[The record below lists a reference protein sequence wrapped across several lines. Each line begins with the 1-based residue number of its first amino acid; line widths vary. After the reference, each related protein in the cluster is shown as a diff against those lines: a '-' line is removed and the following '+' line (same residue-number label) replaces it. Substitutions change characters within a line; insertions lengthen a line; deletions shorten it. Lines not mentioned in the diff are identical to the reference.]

1 MKIED
6 IKPGDVLFRSNS
18 NVTIKVDSVT
28 SDGCIIRA
36 ACTCERDFRIFLEPQ
51 MSIFSAEYY
60 EPATKE
66 QRQYMDSKLADFYGT
81 NAEAA
86 NKRFIALATMMG
98 DLKQENNELAER
110 VKQLTDDN
118 NRMAKR
124 IDSSRTLSDLIE
136 ALDKVKKLERD
147 RDLFYKEYEKGQRLY
162 ESLFNQ
168 YDAQT
173 KELKTVREAFEAA
186 KEQYNELQH
195 KYSVS
200 LLKNDAA
207 NAELSKAGDTLKQ
220 LQDDKAL
227 LREQLDIANANC
239 KKAEE
244 ECVEA
249 NEKIKEK
256 RRELRLAFRRYR
268 RFEHADFLSMEYDC
282 PHYTGAE
289 VEVGDLSCF
298 NCAHFLKADLDKTK
312 HILCAYNYDKEKKQ
326 QEIENNHKTN
336 NHNENGRH

>member
-110 VKQLTDDN
+110 VKELMSDYNNVVKQLHPQPV
-118 NRMAKR
+118 
-124 IDSSRTLSDLIE
+124 LSELTE
-136 ALDKVKKLERD
+136 ALDEVEQLERD
-147 RDLFYKEYEKGQRLY
+147 KDFLCREI
-162 ESLFNQ
+162 
-168 YDAQT
+168 
-173 KELKTVREAFEAA
+173 EL
-186 KEQYNELQH
+186 
-195 KYSVS
+195 
-200 LLKNDAA
+200 
-207 NAELSKAGDTLKQ
+207 
-220 LQDDKAL
+220 LQDYIAM
-227 LREQLDIANANC
+227 LRTQLNTDRTS
-239 KKAEE
+239 AEE
-244 ECVEA
+244 KLTKLIEDYNALKDC
-249 NEKIKEK
+249 NEVTLSRI
-256 RRELRLAFRRYR
+256 A
-268 RFEHADFLSMEYDC
+268 RFEHADIERDNFTTIPFDC
-282 PHYTGAE
+282 PHGVEAKVCSAE
-289 VEVGDLSCF
+289 CLGCEHCLTHGDT
-298 NCAHFLKADLDKTK
+298 NTEA
-312 HILCAYNYDKEKKQ
+312 ILCAYYYDKEKEKQ
-326 QEIENNHKTN
+326 QEENFHRKN
-336 NHNENGRH
+336 NS